1 LVFQSDHWHA
11 LVKERGK
18 KRSGDCFGEKNREK
32 KVSHLGS
39 KMGGARKS
47 MEPQSAQEENV
58 ESPEKVPMPKA
69 VFASF
74 VGANKDFASTA
85 DKSFRPCRVDSPL
98 VYSAERQRKNGIKYG
113 DTRCGGH

>member
-1 LVFQSDHWHA
+1 
-11 LVKERGK
+11 
-18 KRSGDCFGEKNREK
+18 
-32 KVSHLGS
+32 
-39 KMGGARKS
+39 

-98 VYSAERQRKNGIKYG
+98 VYSAERQRKMELNMGIRGVEVTERIYLKQQG
-113 DTRCGGH
+113 QREEVHISFMSWT